1 MRALIINGSARGAKG
16 VTAKLA
22 GALAEGLVRGGASVD
37 TLFVADMSIA
47 PCTACLSCMHLN
59 PGHCAQRDDMD
70 LVLPLLKQADLLVWA
85 APVYTDTVSAQT
97 KAVMD
102 RTICSKQPFLYQDAG
117 GRVRH
122 PKNWDMP
129 SKVMVV
135 STCSFPEPVNFE
147 PLVATIRAQTA
158 NFGGRCLAEL
168 CVPGSL
174 AIQMEPTV
182 LEPHLALIA
191 QAGLEV
197 AQEGRVRPGTL
208 AAIKRPPF
216 SVDRYWEL
224 AGRYEEWCRK
234 KQAKMAG
241 KRDRKS

>member
-37 TLFVADMSIA
+37 SLFVADMDIA

-70 LVLPLLKQADLLVWA
+70 LVVPLLKQADLLVWA
-85 APVYTDTVSAQT
+85 APVYTDTMSAQL

-102 RTICSKQPFLYQDAG
+102 RTICSMQPFLMSDDAG
-117 GRVRH
+117 LTRH
-122 PKNWDMP
+122 PMAWDMP
-129 SKVMVV
+129 KQVMLV
-135 STCSFPEPVNFE
+135 STCSFPEPATFE
-147 PLVATIRAQTA
+147 PLVATIRSQAE
-158 NFGGRCLAEL
+158 NFGGRCVAEL

-174 AIQMEPTV
+174 AIQVEPSV
-182 LEPHLALIA
+182 LKPHLALIS
-191 QAGLEV
+191 QAGEEV

-208 AAIKRPPF
+208 AAIKRPPL
-216 SVDRYWEL
+216 SVDRFREL
-224 AGRYEEWCRK
+224 AGRYEQWCRK
-234 KQAKMAG
+234 KQAKMAE
-241 KRDRKS
+241 KRKHEN